1 MIAGLS
7 TFTWVHTLLSLAA
20 LVSGLVVVI
29 ALLGSRTPG
38 GWTAFFLASAIATS
52 ATGFGFPFDRFVDSH
67 WAGVVSLVVLLAA
80 VLARYVFHLAGAARW
95 IYAVGVVLGLYFL
108 VFIGIAQLFKKV
120 PALHAMA
127 PTLSEPPFAVSAL
140 AATVLF
146 VVLAV
151 VAAFKFRPPPAVRT

>member
-7 TFTWVHTLLSLAA
+7 TFAWVHTLLSLAA

-29 ALLGSRTPG
+29 ALFRSQTPN
-38 GWTAFFLASAIATS
+38 GWTAFFLATAIATS
-52 ATGFGFPFDRFVDSH
+52 ATGFGFAFDRFEASH
-67 WAGVVSLVVLLAA
+67 WSAVISLVALLAA
-80 VLARYVFHLAGAARW
+80 VLARYDFHLVGAARW
-95 IYAVGVVLGLYFL
+95 IYAIGTVLGLYFI

-127 PTLSEPPFAVSAL
+127 PTLSEPPFAFSAL

-146 VVLAV
+146 VLLAV
-151 VAAFKFRPPPAVRT
+151 VAAFKFRPPPPVRT